1 VAAIHQSSRTGDTK
15 MINCDYI
22 QLAVPGVQAL
32 QPYQPGKPI
41 EELEREL
48 GITDII
54 KLASN
59 ENPLGASPRAVQAL
73 QGAMGELHRYPD
85 GGAFELKRALAA
97 KLGLGMDTITVGNGS
112 NDVLEL
118 IARGFVRPGAEVV
131 FSQHA
136 FAVYPLVTQAVG
148 GRAVVVP
155 AAAYGHDLDAMQAA
169 ITPRTRLV
177 FIANPNNPTGTWSR
191 RDEIHRFLRG
201 VPPQVIV
208 VLDEAYFEFVSEP
221 DYPDGSQWL
230 REFPNLVVTRT
241 FSKIYG
247 LAALRIGY
255 GLSHPQIADV
265 LNRVRQPFNVNSLA
279 MTAAIAAL
287 SDEEH
292 VRASMELNRRGM
304 RQLES
309 AFRAAGLAYIPSAGN
324 FISVEVGD
332 AGHVYEALLR
342 QGVIVRPIANYGL
355 PRHLRVTV
363 GLPAEN
369 DRFLAALSAALGS
382 VEARRP

>member
-1 VAAIHQSSRTGDTK
+1 MRD
-15 MINCDYI
+15 CDYI
-22 QLAVPGVQAL
+22 ELAAPGIRAL

-73 QGAMGELHRYPD
+73 KGALGELHRYPD

-97 KLGLGMDTITVGNGS
+97 KLGVGTDAITVGNGS

-118 IARGFVRPGAEVV
+118 VARAYVQPGAEVV

-148 GRAVVVP
+148 GRPVVVP
-155 AAAYGHDLDAMQAA
+155 AAGYGHDLQAMQAA

-191 RDEIHRFLRG
+191 REDVHRFLRG
-201 VPPQVIV
+201 VPPEVIV
-208 VLDEAYFEFVSEP
+208 VLDEAYFEFVREP
-221 DYPDGSQWL
+221 EYPDGVRWL
-230 REFPNLVVTRT
+230 RDFPNLVVTRT

-247 LAALRIGY
+247 LAALRVGY
-255 GLSHPQIADV
+255 GVSHPQIAEV

-279 MTAAIAAL
+279 MTAAVAAL
-287 SDEEH
+287 QDEEH
-292 VRASMELNRRGM
+292 VRASAELNRRGM

-309 AFRAAGLAYIPSAGN
+309 AFRAAGLDFVPSVAN

-332 AGHVYEALLR
+332 AARVYEALLR
-342 QGVIVRPIANYGL
+342 AGVIVRPIAGYGM
-355 PRHLRVTV
+355 PRHLRVTI
-363 GLPAEN
+363 GLQAEN
-369 DRFLAALSAALGS
+369 ERFLGALAAALDAVGAD
-382 VEARRP
+382 RP